1 MEISRRQFAT
11 MLGLAALSGVAHAAG
26 QGAATPSPAASQGGS
41 NNALLKEL
49 QKHGETPSPKSPSH
63 GAAPAKAHAAPK
75 HAAPKAAHD
84 AHAAQAAH
92 AGPTTPEG
100 IWADLVE
107 GNKRFMGNRP
117 LTREYFQTREHLS
130 KGQHPKVI
138 VLGCADSRLS
148 PELIFDKNLG
158 ELFVVRTAGNVA
170 DPIALGSIEY
180 AAEHLH
186 ASLLVVLGHEKCG
199 AVAATASGGKM
210 PTANLQAIVDKIG
223 PVTGA
228 LKEFFSGDDL
238 VNFAVQA
245 NVAQSANDLL
255 KHSPILQK
263 EVAEKKLTIVKAVYR
278 LKSGEVMR
286 LG

>member
-26 QGAATPSPAASQGGS
+26 QGVATHSPAPAAGLGGG

-49 QKHGETPSPKSPSH
+49 QKSGAATAEKP
-63 GAAPAKAHAAPK
+63 AAPAKAHTAPK
-75 HAAPKAAHD
+75 HVAAP
-84 AHAAQAAH
+84 AHAAPAAHGAH
-92 AGPTTPEG
+92 AGPTTPEA
-100 IWADLVE
+100 IWADLME

-117 LTREYFQTREHLS
+117 MTREYFQTREHLS

-170 DPIALGSIEY
+170 DPIALGSLEY

-199 AVAATASGGKM
+199 AVAAAASGGKM